1 MATRIDSGSF
11 ARDKSMTLIGSP
23 PHGVAFGS
31 RDLVLAPLAKPLTT
45 AQEHHIRESRHVLV
59 PPDDVPRDLV
69 TMNSTVTLVDT
80 ISGTHWEITL
90 VYPEEHDAVE
100 NCWSVLSPVG
110 SAVFGLRLYAHADVR
125 RNDLPDAEWVVAYIS
140 FQPETWGWM
149 TT

>member
-1 MATRIDSGSF
+1 MCI
-11 ARDKSMTLIGSP
+11 RD
-23 PHGVAFGS
+23 
-31 RDLVLAPLAKPLTT
+31 R
-45 AQEHHIRESRHVLV
+45 
-59 PPDDVPRDLV
+59 
-69 TMNSTVTLVDT
+69 
-80 ISGTHWEITL
+80 